1 MRVAKGANALW
12 ALFAIDAEVLH
23 KYAQHTHTHTHR
35 LKATRGKLL
44 QSEFLCR
51 RHSEK
56 YATEM
61 RNDSRQQVES
71 KSRGREEE
79 VEEGEE

>member
-1 MRVAKGANALW
+1 MAKGANALW

-23 KYAQHTHTHTHR
+23 KYAQHTFKHTHTHR
-35 LKATRGKLL
+35 VKATRGKLL

-71 KSRGREEE
+71 TSRGREEE
-79 VEEGEE
+79 

>member
-1 MRVAKGANALW
+1 M
-12 ALFAIDAEVLH
+12 LFGRCLQLTPKSFTNTLNI
-23 KYAQHTHTHTHR
+23 HTHTHTLR
-35 LKATRGKLL
+35 VKATRGKLL

-79 VEEGEE
+79 VEEGGE